1 VEHVRLITA
10 GLIGAVVL
18 AGCGGGGGAGGG
30 GGGGG
35 NTAPVINSLSA
46 APESIWPSGTTSVT
60 CSASDA
66 NGDSLSYS
74 WSADAGTVSGSSSTA
89 TWNAPATG
97 GAYQVS
103 CQVSDGRGGSVS
115 GSVDITAGATVEGQ
129 VVDLQGN
136 PVAGVQVTVDGIAG
150 TTGADGKF
158 TIVGVSQGTHEV
170 MVPGGDYVIAG
181 GAVTV
186 QATSP
191 GQVVSVPNP
200 VPVIDIGG
208 GPPAPPF

>member
-1 VEHVRLITA
+1 MEHVRLITV

-18 AGCGGGGGAGGG
+18 TGCGGGGGAGGG

-46 APESIWPSGTTSVT
+46 APESIWPSETTSVT

-66 NGDSLSYS
+66 NGDSLTYA
-74 WSADAGTVSGSSSTA
+74 WSAGAGTVSGSGSTV

-97 GAYQVS
+97 GAYQVG
-103 CQVSDGRGGSVS
+103 CEVTDGVGGSAS
-115 GSVDITAGATVEGQ
+115 ASVDITVGATVAGQ
-129 VVDLQGN
+129 LVDLQGA
-136 PVAGVQVTVDGIAG
+136 PVEGVQVMVDGIAG
-150 TTGADGKF
+150 MTGADGRF

-170 MVPGGDYVIAG
+170 MVSGGDYVMAG
-181 GAVTV
+181 GTVTV
-186 QATSP
+186 EATSP
-191 GQVVSVPNP
+191 GQVVSVPDP